1 VKGVKLLFFVTEDW
15 YFCSHRLPLAVAA
28 KNAGYEM
35 VVVTRVREHG
45 EIIRAAGLRLIPLE
59 LSRRGMNPLNEIA
72 TLLELRRIYRQEQPD
87 IFHHVALKPV
97 LYGSLAA
104 WLVGCGNVV
113 NAMAGMGFL
122 FVSRR
127 KKAKLLR
134 PLVGWAFRLLLNRPG
149 SSLIVQNPDDFR
161 YFKQSGLIDPKKI
174 AMIRGAG
181 VDMQQF
187 APVREAPGK
196 PVVMLASRLLWDKGV
211 GEFVEAAILLRQQGV
226 AARFVLVGEGDPE
239 NPADIPL
246 RQIEAWRQSG
256 DVELWGHRNNMAEVI
271 GQAHVVCLPSYREGL
286 PKVLLEAA
294 SCAKPIVATD
304 VPGCREIV
312 HHNENGLLVP
322 VQNSVALAAGI
333 RALLDAPEMRCRMGE
348 AGRRIVEQEFSQKI
362 VIDQTLQLYKK
373 IRVRPGSAD
382 LPDVAGNEI
391 TARPKLLFFITED
404 WYFCSHRLPLAVAAK
419 NAGFEVVIMTRIKDH
434 GEVIRAAGL
443 RVIPLELSRR
453 GMNPIREVAVFYN
466 IWRIYRQEQP
476 DILHHVA
483 IKPVLYGS
491 LAAWFVGCRQ
501 VVNAMAGMG
510 LIFSSSQKRAKLL
523 RFFVERAFR
532 MLLNRAGSQLI
543 LQNPDDVCYFRESGL
558 IDPEK
563 IVLIRGAGV
572 DMQEFLPVPEK
583 AGTPVVML
591 ASRLLWDKGVGE
603 FVEAA
608 ALLRE
613 QGVDV
618 RFVLVGDSDPE
629 NPAAIPLAQLEAWQQ
644 SGKIEW
650 WGLRADMP
658 EVFAQAHI
666 VCLPTFYGEG
676 IPKILIEA
684 ASCALPIVTTDWPGC
699 REIVRDGEN
708 GLLVPIRNSAALAV
722 AIKTLLDDPAMR
734 RRMGEKGRI
743 LVEGEFSQEIVIAQ
757 TMCLYGERVK

>member
-1 VKGVKLLFFVTEDW
+1 MKSLKLLFFVTEDW

-28 KNAGYEM
+28 RNAGFEV

-45 EIIRAAGLRLIPLE
+45 DIIRAAGLRLIPLE
-59 LSRRGMNPLNEIA
+59 LSRRGMNPLQEIA

-87 IFHHVALKPV
+87 ILHHVAIKPV
-97 LYGSLAA
+97 LYGSFVA
-104 WLVGCGNVV
+104 WAVGCRNVI

-122 FVSRR
+122 FVSSR

-134 PLVGWAFRLLLNRPG
+134 PVVGWAFRLLLNRPG
-149 SSLIVQNPDDFR
+149 NHLIVQNPDDAR
-161 YFKQSGLIDPKKI
+161 YFKESGLIDPERI

-181 VDMQQF
+181 VDMELF
-187 APVREAPGK
+187 VPVREMSGL

-211 GEFVEAAILLRQQGV
+211 GEFVEAAGLLLQQGSD
-226 AARFVLVGEGDPE
+226 ARFVLVGESDPE

-246 RQIEAWRQSG
+246 DQLKAWQQAG
-256 DVELWGHRNNMAEVI
+256 EVELWGHRNDMAEVI
-271 GQAHVVCLPSYREGL
+271 GQAHVICLPSYREGL

-312 HHNENGLLVP
+312 RHNKNGLLVP
-322 VQNSVALAAGI
+322 AQNSAALAAAI
-333 RALLDAPEMRCRMGE
+333 KVLLGSPEMRRRMGE
-348 AGRRIVEQEFSQKI
+348 AGRQIVAQEFSQEII
-362 VIDQTLQLYKK
+362 VAQTLQLYKQ
-373 IRVRPGSAD
+373 IRVRLECAD
-382 LPDVAGNEI
+382 GAAVVGNKI
-391 TARPKLLFFITED
+391 TGRPKLLFFITED

-419 NAGFEVVIMTRIKDH
+419 NAGFEVSIVTRIRDH
-434 GEVIRAAGL
+434 GEIIRAAGI

-453 GMNPIREVAVFYN
+453 GMNPLREIAVFYN

-491 LAAWFVGCRQ
+491 LAACFVGCRH

-510 LIFSSSQKRAKLL
+510 LIFSSSQKKAKML
-523 RFFVERAFR
+523 RFFVERAFN
-532 MLLNRAGSQLI
+532 MLLNRPGSQLI

-563 IVLIRGAGV
+563 IALIRGAGV
-572 DMQEFLPVPEK
+572 DTQHFFPVQEK

-603 FVEAA
+603 FVAA
-608 ALLRE
+608 GTLLRQ
-613 QGVDV
+613 QGVDA
-618 RFVLVGDSDPE
+618 RFVLVGESDPE
-629 NPAAIPLAQLEAWQQ
+629 NPAAIPLAQLKAWQQ
-644 SGKIEW
+644 SGEIEW
-650 WGLRADMP
+650 WGLRTDMP
-658 EVFAQAHI
+658 EVFAQVHI

-684 ASCALPIVTTDWPGC
+684 ASCARPIVTTDWPGC

-708 GLLVPIRNSAALAV
+708 GLLVPVRNFSALAV
-722 AIKTLLDDPAMR
+722 AIKTLLDDPEMR
-734 RRMGEKGRI
+734 RRMGERGRVM
-743 LVEGEFSQEIVIAQ
+743 VEREFSQEIVVAQ
-757 TMCLYGERVK
+757 TMGLYGERVK